1 MMAATIVGPTSSHD
15 DDCLTLWPNKLVSN
29 FSVPRILHNL
39 YGTATEILRND
50 LKMKC
55 NETW

>member
-1 MMAATIVGPTSSHD
+1 MVGSTSSHD